1 MTFLKK
7 ILLVDCEPRVTAV
20 VRKALEATGKYMIK
34 EERDSRHTLNAARWF
49 QPDLILLDVPMSHP
63 DGERVTRQLRADRSF
78 LDTPLVFLSMDTSS
92 EGGVA
97 SGGMVSGYS
106 FSATPVPIQELVR
119 YVAELLNPAAEQAKA

>member
-49 QPDLILLDVPMSHP
+49 QPDLILLDAPMSHP
-63 DGERVTRQLRADRSF
+63 DGERVTRQLRA
-78 LDTPLVFLSMDTSS
+78 
-92 EGGVA
+92 
-97 SGGMVSGYS
+97 
-106 FSATPVPIQELVR
+106 
-119 YVAELLNPAAEQAKA
+119 